1 MHGWTS
7 TTRGAWRM
15 FAVLLLAF
23 FSLLST
29 LPDIA
34 LSWHPFS
41 DFGLQ
46 FDVTGKIVGV
56 DRGSSADKAGVR
68 TGERVDLAATPL
80 TSRQYMVTGYA
91 AAPRGLHADFAISDG
106 TKSRLV
112 RLVSMPH
119 PRSLADNLTNDV
131 LMIASAGLVAISA
144 VLVLLRPSK
153 MTWAFFLYGATA
165 LVGSVLLAAA
175 LPLWAFV
182 VQALTFS
189 TALTLS
195 WIPFAIFALRF
206 PNDAATGWRRVA
218 QNAVLASLVVFVPL
232 AMWQNVGVLA
242 ARPAPDAIS
251 LLLGFLQLGGLLFV
265 AAIFALTYAH
275 AASPDR
281 ARLRWV
287 MVGMLVGY
295 SGVLAFQLSSYI
307 PGFAFA
313 AIWPIA
319 VVNLL
324 QALQI
329 AVPITVAYAIVRHR
343 VFDVRFVLG
352 RAVVYGLLTTL
363 VVALVAAIDFV
374 AGKVLA
380 STRLAAIG
388 EAGAAIVIGLSL
400 NPLHKRLERFIDT
413 VLFRSRRRAEQR
425 LRRVA
430 AGLPHARS
438 ADAITHAI
446 VSEPVEA
453 FALTSAA
460 VFRRDPSGRFVR
472 GEAVGWETDHLRSI
486 DADASVT
493 LQLRAGPRSIA
504 VDDASWPNGALPEG
518 TYRPAVALPVEIR
531 SVFEA
536 IVLYGPHASGED
548 LDPEEIAIL
557 EALLAAAATAYD
569 HVAAETAMQ
578 HLARLEAELRVLR
591 TQS

>member
-1 MHGWTS
+1 MHGSTS
-7 TTRGAWRM
+7 TTRGAWRT

-23 FSLLST
+23 FSLISS

-41 DFGLQ
+41 DFGMQ
-46 FDVTGKIVGV
+46 FDAVGRIVGV
-56 DRGSSADKAGVR
+56 DRGSSADQAGVKP
-68 TGERVDLAATPL
+68 GERVDLAATPL
-80 TSRQYMVTGYA
+80 ESRQYVVTGFSS
-91 AAPRGLHADFAISDG
+91 APAGLHADFVVSDG
-106 TKSRLV
+106 TRQRQV
-112 RLVSMPH
+112 RLVATPH
-119 PRSLADNLTNDV
+119 SRSLADNLTNDV
-131 LMIASAGLVAISA
+131 LMIATAGLVAISA
-144 VLVLLRPSK
+144 ALVLLRPSK

-165 LVGSVLLAAA
+165 GSGSVLVAAVV
-175 LPLWAFV
+175 PLWAYV
-182 VQALTFS
+182 LEALTLT

-195 WIPFAIFALRF
+195 WIPFAVFALRF

-218 QNAVLASLVVFVPL
+218 QNVVLTSLVVFVPL
-232 AMWQNVGVLA
+232 AMWENVGVLA
-242 ARPAPDAIS
+242 ARPAPDAVT
-251 LLLGFLQLGGLLFV
+251 LVLGFLQLGGLLFV
-265 AAIFALTYAH
+265 AATFALTYAH

-295 SGVLAFQLSSYI
+295 TGVLGFQISAYI
-307 PGFAFA
+307 PGASA
-313 AIWPIA
+313 ASIWPIA

-438 ADAITHAI
+438 ADAVTHAI
-446 VSEPVEA
+446 VAEPVEA

-472 GEAVGWETDHLRSI
+472 GEAVGWGPDHLRSI

-493 LQLRAGPRSIA
+493 LQLRAGSRSIA
-504 VDDASWPNGALPEG
+504 VDDASWPDGALPDG
-518 TYRPAVALPVEIR
+518 MYRPAVALPVEIR
-531 SVFEA
+531 SVLEA

-548 LDPEEIAIL
+548 IDPEEIEVLAS
-557 EALLAAAATAYD
+557 LLAAAATAYD

-578 HLARLEAELRVLR
+578 HLARLETELRILR